1 MISAAPKALPASAM
15 TSSEQVL
22 AAPVLPAAAAEQP
35 PWQRWGLIVAVH
47 LAGIVLWEVV
57 VRAFDVQKFILP
69 APSQVLASLANP
81 NLRWLSNTGV
91 TALEVYAGYALGVVL
106 GILCALLFVTSK
118 RLMLMVFPL
127 LVTLNMIPKVALGPL
142 IIVWFSYGIGPN
154 ILITF
159 SLCFFPILLTTIRGL
174 NETEPELLDLV
185 RALKGTRWQLFRY
198 IQLPGSLPYIFSGM
212 KVATVLAVAG
222 AVVGEF
228 IASDKGLGYLMIQV
242 QASLDIPAVFMA
254 VVLITGL
261 GVLLYL
267 LVLLLERRFITQ
279 DARLQ

>member
-1 MISAAPKALPASAM
+1 MSVP
-15 TSSEQVL
+15 
-22 AAPVLPAAAAEQP
+22 PAAVPAPADLSLPGSGETP
-35 PWQRWGLIVAVH
+35 AWHRWATIIGVHVALV
-47 LAGIVLWEVV
+47 VLWEVV
-57 VRAFDVQKFILP
+57 VRVFEVRSFVLP
-69 APSQVLASLANP
+69 APSAILATLSNP
-81 NLRWLSNTGV
+81 SHAWLSNTFV
-91 TALEVYAGYALGVVL
+91 TAIEVFGGYALGLVAGVL
-106 GILCALLFVTSK
+106 GALLFVT
-118 RLMLMVFPL
+118 RV
-127 LVTLNMIPKVALGPL
+127 LVTLNMVPKVAMGPL

-185 RALKGTRWQLFRY
+185 HALKGSRWQLFRY
-198 IQLPGSLPYIFSGM
+198 IQLPGSLPYLFSGM

-242 QASLDIPAVFMA
+242 QASLDTPAVFMA
-254 VVLITGL
+254 VLLITGL
-261 GVLLYL
+261 GVVLYG
-267 LVLLLERRFITQ
+267 LVLLLERLFITQ

>member
-1 MISAAPKALPASAM
+1 MTAPLNGAASGAPPLVDDRGLPWRRWLAIIGIHLGG
-15 TSSEQVL
+15 VL
-22 AAPVLPAAAAEQP
+22 
-35 PWQRWGLIVAVH
+35 
-47 LAGIVLWEVV
+47 LWEAV
-57 VRAFDVQKFILP
+57 VRIFAIQPFILP
-69 APSQVLASLANP
+69 APSQVLATLGNP
-81 NLRWLSNTGV
+81 NLGWLANTGV
-91 TALEVYAGYALGVVL
+91 TALEIFGGYTLGLVL
-106 GILCALLFVTSK
+106 GILSALLFVTSRK
-118 RLMLMVFPL
+118 LMLLVFPL

-185 RALKGTRWQLFRY
+185 RALKGSRWQLFRY
-198 IQLPGSLPYIFSGM
+198 IQLPGSLPYVFSGM
-212 KVATVLAVAG
+212 KVGTILAVAG

-242 QASLDIPAVFMA
+242 QASLDTPAVFMA
-254 VVLITGL
+254 VLLITGL

-267 LVLLLERRFITQ
+267 LVLLLERLFITQ
-279 DARLQ
+279 DARIQ

>member
-1 MISAAPKALPASAM
+1 MTAPATATAALSAPDAP
-15 TSSEQVL
+15 
-22 AAPVLPAAAAEQP
+22 PVDADRGL
-35 PWQRWGLIVAVH
+35 WRRWTLVAAVH
-47 LAGIVLWEVV
+47 VGCVLLWEAA
-57 VRAFDVQKFILP
+57 VRLFAIQPFVLP
-69 APSQVLASLANP
+69 APSAVLATLANE
-81 NLRWLSNTGV
+81 NHRWLANTAV
-91 TALEVYAGYALGVVL
+91 TALEVFGGYALGLVL
-106 GILCALLFVTSK
+106 GILGALLFITS
-118 RLMLMVFPL
+118 RWLTVLLFPL

-174 NETEPELLDLV
+174 NETEPDLLNLV
-185 RALKGTRWQLFRY
+185 HALKGSRWQLFRY
-198 IQLPGSLPYIFSGM
+198 IQLPGSLPYVFSGM

-228 IASDKGLGYLMIQV
+228 VASDKGLGYLMIQV
-242 QASLDIPAVFMA
+242 QASLDTAAVFMA
-254 VVLITGL
+254 VLLITGI

-279 DARLQ
+279 DARIQ

>member
-1 MISAAPKALPASAM
+1 MSISPAVGASVEAGGM
-15 TSSEQVL
+15 
-22 AAPVLPAAAAEQP
+22 PMPAAGESPA
-35 PWQRWGLIVAVH
+35 WYRW
-47 LAGIVLWEVV
+47 AGIVGVHAALVVLWEVV
-57 VRAFDVQKFILP
+57 VRAFDVRSFVLP
-69 APSQVLASLANP
+69 APSAILATLGNP
-81 NLRWLSNTGV
+81 NHAWFSNTLV
-91 TALEVYAGYALGVVL
+91 TAAEVFGGYALGLVAGVL
-106 GILCALLFVTSK
+106 GALLFVTSK
-118 RLMLMVFPL
+118 RLMLLLFPV
-127 LVTLNMIPKVALGPL
+127 LVTLNMVPKVAMGPL

-185 RALKGTRWQLFRY
+185 KALKGSRWQLFRY
-198 IQLPGSLPYIFSGM
+198 IQLPGSLPYLFSGM

-242 QASLDIPAVFMA
+242 QASLDTPAVFMA
-254 VVLITGL
+254 VLLITAL
-261 GVLLYL
+261 GVVLYG
-267 LVLLLERRFITQ
+267 LVLLLERLFITR

>member
-15 TSSEQVL
+15 TSTDQAL
-22 AAPVLPAAAAEQP
+22 AAPALPAVAAEQP

-57 VRAFDVQKFILP
+57 VRAFHVQKFILP
-69 APSQVLASLANP
+69 APSQVLASLGNP
-81 NLRWLSNTGV
+81 NLRWLSNTAV
-91 TALEVYAGYALGVVL
+91 TALEVFAGYGLGVVL

-118 RLMLMVFPL
+118 RLMMLVFPL

-174 NETEPELLDLV
+174 NETEPDLLDLV

-198 IQLPGSLPYIFSGM
+198 IQLPGSLPYVFSGM

>member
-1 MISAAPKALPASAM
+1 MSVP
-15 TSSEQVL
+15 
-22 AAPVLPAAAAEQP
+22 PAAVPAPADLPLPGSGETP
-35 PWQRWGLIVAVH
+35 AWHRWATIIGVHVALV
-47 LAGIVLWEVV
+47 VLWEVV
-57 VRAFDVQKFILP
+57 VRVFEVRSFVLP
-69 APSQVLASLANP
+69 APSAILATLSNP
-81 NLRWLSNTGV
+81 SHAWLSNTFV
-91 TALEVYAGYALGVVL
+91 TAIEVFGGYALGLVAGVL
-106 GILCALLFVTSK
+106 GALLFVTSK
-118 RLMLMVFPL
+118 RLTLLLFPV
-127 LVTLNMIPKVALGPL
+127 LVTMNMVPKVAMGPL

-185 RALKGTRWQLFRY
+185 HALKGSRWQLFRY
-198 IQLPGSLPYIFSGM
+198 IQLPGSLPYLFSGM

-242 QASLDIPAVFMA
+242 QASLDTPAVFMA
-254 VVLITGL
+254 VLLITGL
-261 GVLLYL
+261 GVVLYG
-267 LVLLLERRFITQ
+267 LVLLLERLFITQ

>member
-1 MISAAPKALPASAM
+1 M
-15 TSSEQVL
+15 TTTDNAL
-22 AAPVLPAAAAEQP
+22 AAPPLPPLAAEQA
-35 PWQRWGLIVAVH
+35 PWARWALIVSVH
-47 LAGIVLWEVV
+47 VAAIVLWEAV
-57 VRAFDVQKFILP
+57 VRVLHVQKFVLP
-69 APSQVLASLANP
+69 APTEVLASLANP
-81 NLRWLSNTGV
+81 QLRWLSNTGV
-91 TALEVYAGYALGVVL
+91 TTLEVFAGYALGVVL
-106 GILCALLFVTSK
+106 GILAALLFVTSRK
-118 RLMLMVFPL
+118 LMLLVFPL

-174 NETEPELLDLV
+174 NETEPDLLDLV
-185 RALKGTRWQLFRY
+185 RALKGSRWQLFRY
-198 IQLPGSLPYIFSGM
+198 IQLPGSLPYVFSGM

-242 QASLDIPAVFMA
+242 QASLDTPAVFMA
-254 VVLITGL
+254 VLLITGI